1 MSLLKD
7 TNRISYVIDSSLRKQ
22 GRYTPVTHIP
32 VMAPNTLN
40 SKPVEAI
47 LILVGG
53 FYYEVS
59 DQIKSLNLDYLPSLA
74 VIKKAKLEIL

>member
-1 MSLLKD
+1 
-7 TNRISYVIDSSLRKQ
+7 
-22 GRYTPVTHIP
+22 
-32 VMAPNTLN
+32 MATNTLN